1 MKMKRI
7 GAITLSVILVFLMGL
22 SGCGTQPNNS
32 AAGTNAV
39 DQTSTQPSEQS
50 SVKSTVPVKLSI
62 WTGYPELDTWISKM
76 AAEYNTANPNV
87 TIEVSSFPLR
97 DFEKKVTTSLPSQS
111 CADIISMD
119 PNIAMRF
126 AKQDMLVKAP
136 DDLAKYV
143 TGGAYDPA
151 IAGVGQLE
159 GIVYGIPHMYGTAA
173 LFCNAAMLKEAGLTG
188 APKTME
194 QLMEYAQKL
203 TKYDASGKIIRSG
216 LSLRLVGGG
225 SGLAEKFW
233 ILMMENGGSIVQEV
247 SPEKY
252 KAGYDNEAGLKTLQ
266 MYVDMLYKYKTC
278 DFDIKSDAEGFETEK
293 TAMFARET
301 WVIADIKTKAPQL
314 DYFTAPMPGDANIG
328 NAYDFF
334 VTNTK
339 DDNKT
344 QAAWDFIRFMMTPE
358 NHKQMTSMSGWQSGR
373 LDLDMKDFI
382 AENPQYE
389 AFFST
394 YKTINVIPMIDEF
407 DEIETKLADRLASKG
422 FTDPSF
428 VDNTGKMKAFL
439 SECAA
444 ETNSILK
451 ENGHLAE

>member
-1 MKMKRI
+1 LL
-7 GAITLSVILVFLMGL
+7 ALLMGL
-22 SGCGTQPNNS
+22 AGCGSQANNTTPATKTGTQP
-32 AAGTNAV
+32 
-39 DQTSTQPSEQS
+39 STQPS
-50 SVKSTVPVKLSI
+50 VKSNEPVKLTL
-62 WTGYPELDTWISKM
+62 WTGYPELDTWINKM
-76 AAEYNTANPNV
+76 AVEYNAANPNV
-87 TIEVSSFPLR
+87 SIEVSSFPLR

-126 AKQDMLVKAP
+126 AKENMLVKAP
-136 DDLAKYV
+136 DDLSKFV

-151 IAGVGQLE
+151 VAAVGQLE

-173 LFCNAAMLKEAGLTG
+173 LYCNAKMFKDAGLVG
-188 APKTME
+188 APKTMD
-194 QLMEYAQKL
+194 QLVEYAKKL
-203 TKYDASGKIIRSG
+203 TKYDTSGKITRSG

-266 MYVDMLYKYKTC
+266 MYVDMIYKYKTD

-314 DYFTAPMPGDANIG
+314 DYFTAPMPGSANIG

-334 VTNTK
+334 VTNSK
-339 DDNKT
+339 DENKT
-344 QAAWDFIRFMMTPE
+344 KAAWDFIRFMLKPE
-358 NHKQMTSMSGWQSGR
+358 NHKQMTSMSGWQAGR
-373 LDLDMKDFI
+373 LDLDMKDFFVK
-382 AENPQYE
+382 NPQYE
-389 AFFST
+389 AFFSK

-407 DEIETKLADRLASKG
+407 DEIETKLAGSLADKG
-422 FTDPSF
+422 FKNPGF
-428 VDNTGKMKAFL
+428 VDNPTKMKAFL
-439 SECAA
+439 AECAV